1 MSIYNAMFEAASKL
15 KKGAGTA
22 AGIAEGAAKSPRD
35 AARATTV
42 AAKQSETVK
51 AAGPALGKVARFAA
65 YPVGLGGGI
74 GLGTWAAGVGA
85 ASAIDATGTAVKKS
99 WTPASVGDAGKM
111 VVGLVLLG
119 LFVGGIVYLYRKT
132 KGA

>member
-1 MSIYNAMFEAASKL
+1 MALYNALYEAAGKL
-15 KKGAGTA
+15 KKAGL
-22 AGIAEGAAKSPRD
+22 ENFKSTRD

-74 GLGTWAAGVGA
+74 GLGTWAAGAGA
-85 ASAIDATGTAVKKS
+85 ASAIDATGTAFKEGWKPDS
-99 WTPASVGDAGKM
+99 IKDAGM
-111 VVGLVLLG
+111 MFFGVLL
-119 LFVGGIVYLYRKT
+119 LVMFIAVAVYLYRT
-132 KGA
+132 VKGA

>member
-22 AGIAEGAAKSPRD
+22 AGIAEGAAKSTRD

-51 AAGPALGKVARFAA
+51 AAGPALGKMAKFAA

-74 GLGTWAAGVGA
+74 GLGTWAAGAGA

-99 WTPASVGDAGKM
+99 WAPASIADAGKM
-111 VVGLVLLG
+111 LAGVALLG

>member
-1 MSIYNAMFEAASKL
+1 MALYNALYEAAGKL
-15 KKGAGTA
+15 KKAGL
-22 AGIAEGAAKSPRD
+22 ENFKSTRD

-65 YPVGLGGGI
+65 YPVGLGAGVGV
-74 GLGTWAAGVGA
+74 GTWAAGAGA

-99 WTPASVGDAGKM
+99 WTPESIKDAGM
-111 VVGLVLLG
+111 RFFGILMLIGGLAVV
-119 LFVGGIVYLYRKT
+119 VYLYRT
-132 KGA
+132 VRR

>member
-1 MSIYNAMFEAASKL
+1 MAIYNALFEAVSKM
-15 KKGAGTA
+15 KKGASQA
-22 AGIAEGAAKSPRD
+22 AGVAEGAAKSTRD
-35 AARATTV
+35 AARSMSV

-85 ASAIDATGTAVKKS
+85 AGAIGATGDAVKKS
-99 WTPASVGDAGKM
+99 WTPETAADAGKM
-111 VVGLVLLG
+111 LAGLVLLG
-119 LFVGGIVYLYRKT
+119 LFVGGIVYLYKKVQ
-132 KGA
+132 KG

>member
-1 MSIYNAMFEAASKL
+1 MSIYNALFEAATKL
-15 KKGAGTA
+15 KKAAPKA
-22 AGIAEGAAKSPRD
+22 AGIAEGAAKSTRD
-35 AARATTV
+35 AARSMSV

-85 ASAIDATGTAVKKS
+85 AGAIDATGEAVKKS
-99 WTPASVGDAGKM
+99 WTPGSVADAVKM
-111 VVGLVLLG
+111 FAGLVLLG
-119 LFVGGIVYLYRKT
+119 LFVGGIVYLYGRVK
-132 KGA
+132 KA

>member
-22 AGIAEGAAKSPRD
+22 AGIAEGAAKSTRD
-35 AARATTV
+35 AARTMGK

-51 AAGPALGKVARFAA
+51 AAGPALGKVARYAA

-74 GLGTWAAGVGA
+74 GLGTWAAGAGA

-99 WTPASVGDAGKM
+99 WTPEDLKDGTMKFFG
-111 VVGLVLLG
+111 VLL
-119 LFVGGIVYLYRKT
+119 LLVFLGIVVYLYRYA
-132 KGA
+132 KGV